1 MSMLFKV
8 MGQPQRG
15 QAEQLDESE
24 KKGEAEYLAREYRI
38 AYGESW
44 SIWIEEMEED
54 EEVHS

>member
-1 MSMLFKV
+1 MLFKV

-15 QAEQLDESE
+15 RAEQLDESE

-38 AYGESW
+38 AFGESW
-44 SIWIEEMEED
+44 SIWVEEAD